1 MRERW
6 ASLDIRQKV
15 AIVAGLVV
23 VLVGVGLLLPD
34 TEDPADADTPSAGE
48 PADAGPGLA
57 EQVEAAFAESYDWPD
72 DPAWSNLV
80 GFTDRD
86 APRVTVVTDLANK
99 TENEETAMGYC
110 RAVTSVS
117 SSVDARFTGVYVTA
131 GEGGA
136 FLAECDTA
144 S

>member
-1 MRERW
+1 MRQRW
-6 ASLDIRQKV
+6 ASLDIKQKV
-15 AIVAGLVV
+15 AVIVGLVA
-23 VLVGVGLLLPD
+23 VLGVVGLVLPD
-34 TEDPADADTPSAGE
+34 TEDPADADTPSSGG

-80 GFTDRD
+80 GFDDWD
-86 APRVTVVTDLANK
+86 APRVTVVTDLADK

-136 FLAECDTA
+136 FLAECDAA